1 MEIMV
6 RPIHTEEDYD
16 AALAE
21 IDTLMDAE
29 PGTLEGDRLDVLVT
43 LIEAYEA
50 RHWAIESP
58 DPIEAIRARMEQK
71 GLRQRDLEPMI
82 GSRGRVSEVLSGKR
96 PLTLPMIRRLSAGLG
111 LRADILI
118 REVAPSGRS
127 MAHRKRAVAKKRG
140 QRRIG
145 EETTS

>member
-16 AALAE
+16 AALALV
-21 IDTLMDAE
+21 DTLMDAE
-29 PGTLEGDRLDVLVT
+29 PGTPEGDRLDVLVT

-50 RHWAIESP
+50 RHWAITAP
-58 DPIEAIRARMEQK
+58 DPIEAIRVRMEQK

-82 GSRGRVSEVLSGKR
+82 GSRGRVSEVLARKR
-96 PLTLPMIRRLSAGLG
+96 ALTLPMIRKLAAGLG

-118 REVAPSGRS
+118 QESPARRADPR
-127 MAHRKRAVAKKRG
+127 RKREGSRRG
-140 QRRIG
+140 APNAG
-145 EETTS
+145 G